1 VSRTSKAN
9 KAPEILPQEF
19 FMKPTTILAIATV
32 FLLLPFSV
40 RAQATGVNSPTNGQH
55 MVPAQG
61 TLVEN
66 VDAQKNRAGEEVD
79 VKLTQTARLAD
90 GTKLPAGT
98 LLVGDIAQD
107 DLQIDGRSKIALRFT
122 QAKLKDGTS
131 LPLKAT
137 IVGVSD
143 SDGYPVAA
151 WSKETTQ
158 IDQIGALSH
167 VDLHSRIASNNS
179 GVFVST
185 DRDDVKLKAGS
196 EIGFAI
202 AVVKADASVS
212 QPNGNQ

>member
-1 VSRTSKAN
+1 MKA
-9 KAPEILPQEF
+9 
-19 FMKPTTILAIATV
+19 TTTLAIATV

-40 RAQATGVNSPTNGQH
+40 RAQTTGVDSPTNGQH

-61 TLVEN
+61 TLVQN
-66 VDAQKNRAGEEVD
+66 IDAKTNQAGQEVD
-79 VKLTQTARLAD
+79 VKLTQAVRVAD

-122 QAKLKDGTS
+122 QAKLKNGST

-137 IVGVSD
+137 IVGVGASD
-143 SDGYPVAA
+143 SNPVAA
-151 WSKETTQ
+151 WTDNTTT
-158 IDQIGALSH
+158 IDEIGAFSH
-167 VDLHSRIASNNS
+167 VDLHSRITSNNS

-185 DRDDVKLKAGS
+185 DKDDVKLKAGS

-202 AVVKADASVS
+202 AVVKADTGAP
-212 QPNGNQ
+212 QPSGDQ